1 MYQRA
6 MKRIVYSVHIVIF
19 YVLTLIA
26 ALLPAS
32 ITYRLGAFVGL
43 LIPCLIPKRQT
54 IAIDNISR
62 ALPFMKAHPL
72 WNSTCDTAEELARE
86 TFKNLGRSLME
97 VCRLYHGRGEDVIS
111 SIELRG
117 RENYDQARAKGKG
130 LIFFTG
136 HCGNWELVALAFSS
150 LFGEGMSVVAR
161 RQNNPYLN
169 RMVERMRMR
178 YNSTVL
184 YKQGALKGILSAL
197 KKGQLIGILAD
208 QAVFPEDGA
217 LIDVLGRKAWAS
229 KAPVII
235 AQKSGA
241 PLVPTFIHREGE
253 RQVIT
258 FHPEHQ
264 FSGDMSDA
272 GIQRETQALSRYVEN
287 YIVAHP
293 TQWYWVHRRWKRAGE
308 SAQ

>member
-1 MYQRA
+1 
-6 MKRIVYSVHIVIF
+6 MKRIVWAVHAAIF
-19 YVLTLIA
+19 YGLTLVA

-32 ITYRLGAFVGL
+32 ITYRLGASAGL
-43 LIPCLIPKRQT
+43 LIPRLIPKRRT
-54 IAIDNISR
+54 IAIDNIQK
-62 ALPFMKAHPL
+62 ALPFMKSHPL
-72 WNSTCDTAEELARE
+72 WNSPDQSAEELAQE
-86 TFKNLGRSLME
+86 TFRNLGRSLME
-97 VCRLYHGRGEDVIS
+97 VCRLYHGRGEDVIN

-117 RENYDQARAKGKG
+117 RENYEAARAKGKG
-130 LIFFTG
+130 LIFLTG
-136 HCGNWELVALAFSS
+136 HCGNWELLGLAFSS
-150 LFGEGMSVVAR
+150 LFDEGMSVVAR

-178 YNSTVL
+178 YNSTVI
-184 YKQGALKGILSAL
+184 YKQGALKGILSTL
-197 KKGQLIGILAD
+197 KKGKLIGILAD

-241 PLVPTFIHREGE
+241 PLLPTFIHREGE
-253 RQVIT
+253 RQIIT

-264 FSGDMSDA
+264 FSGDMSDE
-272 GIQRETQALSRYVEN
+272 GIQRETQALSRYVEDF
-287 YIVAHP
+287 IVANP

-308 SAQ
+308 HIR

>member
-1 MYQRA
+1 
-6 MKRIVYSVHIVIF
+6 MKRIVYAAHAAIF
-19 YVLTLIA
+19 YALTLIA

-32 ITYRLGAFVGL
+32 ITYRMGASAGL
-43 LIPCLIPKRQT
+43 LIPRLIPKRRA
-54 IAIDNISR
+54 IAVDNIR
-62 ALPFMKAHPL
+62 QALPFMKAHPL
-72 WNSTCDTAEELARE
+72 WNSSCESAEELAQE
-86 TFKNLGRSLME
+86 TFRNLGRSLME
-97 VCRLYHGRGEDVIS
+97 VCRLYHGRGEDVIN

-117 RENYDQARAKGKG
+117 REHYEAARAKGNG

-136 HCGNWELVALAFSS
+136 HCGNWELLALAFSS
-150 LFGEGMSVVAR
+150 LFDEGMSVVAR

-208 QAVFPEDGA
+208 QAVFPEEGA
-217 LIDVLGRKAWAS
+217 LIGVMGRKAWAS

-241 PLVPTFIHREGE
+241 PLLPTFIHREGA

-258 FHPEHQ
+258 FYPEHH
-264 FSGDMSDA
+264 FSGDMSDE
-272 GIQRETQALSRYVEN
+272 GIQRETQALSRYVEDFV
-287 YIVAHP
+287 VAHP
-293 TQWYWVHRRWKRAGE
+293 SQWYWVHRRWKRAGE
-308 SAQ
+308 NIR